1 MGSRSLPY
9 NRLGCEDQGGKM
21 SQLSDALVGKEGVSI
36 DLLLLDPQ
44 NPRFETPVAVDEA
57 AFDSLDIQEATKTML
72 GQPRFGVNDLAQ
84 SIRQIGFLPVDRV
97 VVLEFDATS
106 TVATTGTQKYI
117 VIEGNRRVAAIKLIL
132 AERRHRPISTEL
144 EESISTLD
152 VLVLKPEICGM
163 TPGNARD
170 VIQGVRH
177 ISGVS
182 GWGTYQQAVALRG
195 VMNSSASTHRLTQSQ
210 AAAAVGLSVL
220 ETNADLN
227 ALGVYEQ
234 MVADEEYGPRAVPS
248 IFSYFVEAVRKPAI
262 REWLQFSDQDKAFH
276 SEDRRKLFYSWI
288 TPDDNSF
295 QKIREALEVRKLVK
309 IIPHSAALAALSND
323 DQIGIDAALV
333 MVSAPATPPAV
344 DWEATLQSIVD
355 QLERFP
361 ASRLSNEADITL
373 LQRIDQMIS
382 GLLPRQ

>member
-1 MGSRSLPY
+1 
-9 NRLGCEDQGGKM
+9 M

-57 AFDSLDIQEATKTML
+57 AFDSLDIQEATKTTL

-106 TVATTGTQKYI
+106 TVAATGTQKYI

-132 AERRHRPISTEL
+132 AERWHRPISTEL

-177 ISGVS
+177 ISGVR
-182 GWGTYQQAVALRG
+182 GWGPYQQAVALRG